1 MSVCLCE
8 CLACLC
14 GCLQKL
20 KRGVKSP
27 ETGVIGVVGH
37 LIWVLGLKLGH
48 LETSIDCWTIYA
60 APNKDLA
67 KYIVLLMSLFSL
79 AWVLN

>member
-20 KRGVKSP
+20 KRGDKSP
-27 ETGVIGVVGH
+27 ETGVVGVVGH
-37 LIWVLGLKLGH
+37 LIWVLVIWKQALTAGLSMPLLIK
-48 LETSIDCWTIYA
+48 IW
-60 APNKDLA
+60 PN
-67 KYIVLLMSLFSL
+67 ILFY
-79 AWVLN
+79 